1 MNHPETPVYYALS
14 SVCQYD
20 GTTTVLAI
28 CEDMDAVMYRIKQC
42 YTTCGDEY
50 VINAYHLTTAFDAA
64 AKYNEQVVS
73 RREYQAKEK
82 EKDDKVK
89 AYDALSDEEKYLQSQ
104 KEFEKMEDNRIER
117 EKIMNEDF
125 MEDKL
130 KELED
135 DDVKAYD
142 ESFDAASYT

>member
-1 MNHPETPVYYALS
+1 MSHPKTPVYYTVS

-50 VINAYHLTTAFDAA
+50 HINAYHLTTAEDAA
-64 AKYNEQVVS
+64 VKYNEQVVS

-82 EKDDKVK
+82 EK
-89 AYDALSDEEKYLQSQ
+89 
-104 KEFEKMEDNRIER
+104 
-117 EKIMNEDF
+117 
-125 MEDKL
+125 EDKL
-130 KELED
+130 KELEEI
-135 DDVKAYD
+135 KAM
-142 ESFDAASYT
+142 SFDEFEAKENGGE